1 MYITVG
7 SGFISQLWFIFEH
20 VALSSNFA
28 YLAIVNIIFN
38 SRYDCQEDIF
48 CELLS
53 VHFHV
58 DKDNKGKLLFNLYEY
73 IQMYT
78 LKQNFW
84 LTPTDINDEKQYST

>member
-7 SGFISQLWFIFEH
+7 SGFISQLGLIFEH

-38 SRYDCQEDIF
+38 SKYDSQEDIF

-73 IQMYT
+73 I
-78 LKQNFW
+78 
-84 LTPTDINDEKQYST
+84 

>member
-7 SGFISQLWFIFEH
+7 SGFISQLGLIFEH

-38 SRYDCQEDIF
+38 SKYDCQEDIF
-48 CELLS
+48 CELLYVS

-73 IQMYT
+73 I
-78 LKQNFW
+78 
-84 LTPTDINDEKQYST
+84 

>member
-7 SGFISQLWFIFEH
+7 SGFISQLGLIFEH

-28 YLAIVNIIFN
+28 YLAIVNIISN
-38 SRYDCQEDIF
+38 SKYDCQEDIF

-53 VHFHV
+53 VHFQI

-73 IQMYT
+73 I
-78 LKQNFW
+78 
-84 LTPTDINDEKQYST
+84 